1 LVRLP
6 VLKAEE
12 LKEQH
17 HLQVAVRDVVVAKDA
32 RTTVEAVAKDVV
44 AVITVGEVRIVA
56 ADQVVKTVADKEA
69 RIAAVTQLVQVD
81 SEVRNN

>member
-1 LVRLP
+1 
-6 VLKAEE
+6 
-12 LKEQH
+12 
-17 HLQVAVRDVVVAKDA
+17 
-32 RTTVEAVAKDVV
+32 VEAVAKDVV

-69 RIAAVTQLVQVD
+69 RIAAVTQVVQVD